1 MQSFWKES
9 FKSTAKLLKG
19 TADKVFSIVVYSR
32 KQRILKKKKMFP
44 ILVILIYVAWKTSW
58 NNKKT
63 LYPEIAAL
71 VQTIEKVLI
80 Y

>member
-32 KQRILKKKKMFP
+32 KQRILKKKNVSDFGNLDLCRVK
-44 ILVILIYVAWKTSW
+44 
-58 NNKKT
+58 NKLK
-63 LYPEIAAL
+63 
-71 VQTIEKVLI
+71 
-80 Y
+80 